1 MNNNFNKYYNILG
14 LDKNKNPNENDIK
27 KAYKKSALKW
37 HPDKWNNKTDK
48 EKEIAEK
55 KFKEIS
61 EAYEILN
68 DPEKK
73 NLYDRFGENGIKQT
87 NNQNQTPSFIF
98 RNNSNP
104 FNRHHHFNNMNGV
117 FSEFIFEKD
126 NSFQQNNRPHTQAKQ
141 KNEKN
146 IDIYLSLEELYRGL
160 VKKMRITDTIT
171 CPNTQITRETNEI
184 LEINIIPGWKEGTKI
199 TFNTKSSKI
208 IFTIKEKS
216 HPYFVRENNNLIWKY
231 NLTNQQILNRK
242 KKNFTIPLL
251 NGEKYELSTENYD
264 IFNKKLLIKSKGMPI
279 KHTNPIQ
286 YGDLIIEFNI
296 VN

>member
-1 MNNNFNKYYNILG
+1 
-14 LDKNKNPNENDIK
+14 
-27 KAYKKSALKW
+27 
-37 HPDKWNNKTDK
+37 
-48 EKEIAEK
+48 
-55 KFKEIS
+55 
-61 EAYEILN
+61 
-68 DPEKK
+68 
-73 NLYDRFGENGIKQT
+73 
-87 NNQNQTPSFIF
+87 
-98 RNNSNP
+98 
-104 FNRHHHFNNMNGV
+104 RHHHFNNMNGV

-171 CPNTQITRETNEI
+171 CPDTQITRETNEI

-264 IFNKKLLIKSKGMPI
+264 IFNKKLLIKS
-279 KHTNPIQ
+279 
-286 YGDLIIEFNI
+286 
-296 VN
+296 

>member
-1 MNNNFNKYYNILG
+1 MNNNFNRYYNILE

-27 KAYKKSALKW
+27 KAYKKLALKW

-73 NLYDRFGENGIKQT
+73 NLYDRFGENGIKH
-87 NNQNQTPSFIF
+87 NNQNQNPSFIF
-98 RNNSNP
+98 RNNSNA
-104 FNRHHHFNNMNGV
+104 FHRNHHFNNMNG
-117 FSEFIFEKD
+117 FFTEFVFEKD
-126 NSFQQNNRPHTQAKQ
+126 NSYQQNNSQKTQTKE

-171 CPNTQITRETNEI
+171 CPDTQITRETNEI

-216 HPYFVRENNNLIWKY
+216 HPHFVRENNNLLWRW
-231 NLTNQQILNRK
+231 LCLFMQ
-242 KKNFTIPLL
+242 
-251 NGEKYELSTENYD
+251 
-264 IFNKKLLIKSKGMPI
+264 
-279 KHTNPIQ
+279 
-286 YGDLIIEFNI
+286 
-296 VN
+296 